1 MKKQNGSSLVIA
13 LVLLTII
20 TLVAVYSLEGSN
32 IQSKMVANSLF
43 STLTYQECRNEQ
55 EANIRFYNTD
65 TNRSEL
71 ITIQQTETDI
81 TAGTLRA
88 SSTTSK
94 KSDIIIG
101 WRFIS
106 SDTGSQGISN
116 NAGNNID
123 SSSQITAYVF
133 EHDCLATF
141 RFATNSQTLGVKVQ
155 SLKVAG
161 KVI

>member
-1 MKKQNGSSLVIA
+1 MKTQEGSSLVVA

-55 EANIRFYNTD
+55 EANIRFYNTG
-65 TNRSEL
+65 TNRSDL

-81 TAGTLRA
+81 TNGTLRA
-88 SSTTSK
+88 GAVSTP
-94 KSDIIIG
+94 KSTIQIS
-101 WRFIS
+101 WRFIPS
-106 SDTGSQGISN
+106 NLGSQGISN

-123 SSSQITAYVF
+123 SSSQITSYVF